1 MTDVFYPVLTMNL
14 LVVAG
19 AWCLAKPSRP
29 AALCLAALAVA
40 WVFGNGPL
48 EGNVLW
54 TLNPGH
60 GLTVSDLLSAAAMV
74 VAARTW
80 RRTSDRDRRK

>member
-1 MTDVFYPVLTMNL
+1 MSDVFYPVLTMNL

-19 AWCLAKPSRP
+19 AWCVAKPSRP
-29 AALCLAALAVA
+29 AALRLAALAVA
-40 WVFGNGPL
+40 WAFGNGPL

-54 TLNPGH
+54 TLNRGH

-74 VAARTW
+74 VAAWTW